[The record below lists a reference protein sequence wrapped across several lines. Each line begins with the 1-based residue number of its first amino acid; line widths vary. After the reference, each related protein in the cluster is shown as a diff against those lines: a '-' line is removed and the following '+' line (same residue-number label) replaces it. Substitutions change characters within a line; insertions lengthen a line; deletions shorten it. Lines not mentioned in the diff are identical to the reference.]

1 MKQLLEQFKNL
12 RSFECR
18 CPNCGE
24 DLFPGEKLLKKE
36 KRTVL
41 TVNCSKCWFF
51 WPANE
56 EVYKGM

>member
-1 MKQLLEQFKNL
+1 MPLISSMGK
-12 RSFECR
+12 

-24 DLFPGEKLLKKE
+24 PLFPGEKLLKKE

-41 TVNCSKCWFF
+41 TVNCNKCWYF

-56 EVYKGM
+56 EVYKRM